1 MNEEWVEDVTPI
13 EASHPH
19 SVFYKVW
26 TSVEVYAWCGR
37 RGFRVYCNRFV
48 CKEGRP
54 CIGSV
59 CLELENA
66 MNTQEITIRVTPEA
80 AVVYQ
85 TATEQE
91 RRKLDLLLSL
101 QLMETSLP
109 TRSLHQ
115 LMHEASRQA
124 QERGL
129 TPEILAEIL
138 DEQ

>member
-1 MNEEWVEDVTPI
+1 
-13 EASHPH
+13 
-19 SVFYKVW
+19 
-26 TSVEVYAWCGR
+26 
-37 RGFRVYCNRFV
+37 
-48 CKEGRP
+48 
-54 CIGSV
+54 
-59 CLELENA
+59 

-109 TRSLHQ
+109 TRSLQQ